1 MSARTEQSPLTEGQQ
16 RTRRRRPV
24 TLHAFPVGAAEA
36 ARAMGVQAR
45 ATCGVWMHPAGAGT
59 YSPGGSHS
67 HVPTR
72 VCGNCAR
79 IAAARGV
86 VLMRDA

>member
-1 MSARTEQSPLTEGQQ
+1 
-16 RTRRRRPV
+16 
-24 TLHAFPVGAAEA
+24 
-36 ARAMGVQAR
+36 MGVQAR

-59 YSPGGSHS
+59 YSPGGSHN